1 MNQLSATDC
10 RASLQQVAYFK
21 VSIYGLQNCFLLPVI
36 LDTDISPLT
45 LHTWP

>member
-21 VSIYGLQNCFLLPVI
+21 VSIYGLQNSFLLPVI
-36 LDTDISPLT
+36 LDTDISSLT